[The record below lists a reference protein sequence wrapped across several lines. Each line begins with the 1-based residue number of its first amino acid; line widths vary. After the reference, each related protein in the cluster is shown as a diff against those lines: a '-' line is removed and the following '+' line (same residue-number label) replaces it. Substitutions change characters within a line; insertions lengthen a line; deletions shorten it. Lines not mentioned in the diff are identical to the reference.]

1 MALFPY
7 CLQETKLSEIMLARI
22 VTRFSAATGLDFY
35 VAFFTILYGPAL
47 LCLIAL
53 RWVAPRTK
61 EAPNKAAMD
70 NP

>member
-1 MALFPY
+1 
-7 CLQETKLSEIMLARI
+7 MLARI